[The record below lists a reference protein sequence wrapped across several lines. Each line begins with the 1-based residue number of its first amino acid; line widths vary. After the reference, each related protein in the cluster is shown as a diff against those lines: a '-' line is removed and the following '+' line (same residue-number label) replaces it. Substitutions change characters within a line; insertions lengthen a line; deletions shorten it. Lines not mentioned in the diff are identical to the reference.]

1 MPLII
6 AYWLLEFLVWMI
18 LLGSI
23 LTWFPAARKHGF
35 TKLVH
40 SITNPLLMP
49 FRALLP
55 TFGGIDFS
63 PLLAILF
70 LMFLRGLLRQA

>member
-23 LTWFPAARKHGF
+23 LTWFPAARKHSA
-35 TKLVH
+35 TKMIH

-49 FRALLP
+49 FRAILP
-55 TFGGIDFS
+55 AFGGVDFS
-63 PLLAILF
+63 PLLAILL